1 MPTASRSATCR
12 SLSASALSSL
22 LAISQVPSS
31 AKVTPR
37 RYSHPR
43 VWLLS
48 ALQTSS
54 NTHEKTSL
62 TSRIMSSRC
71 RRHFGSGRVRFR
83 SGRLCSPERH
93 RRARCGKACGFIFV
107 GEYRASSCWYL
118 CWYRQQSTTKVG
130 SNSNGYASK
139 QLSARGVAKRRSLPG
154 VARRAKTGEIIVA
167 TRGGVSLTLSQR
179 NGPSGKSVSL
189 ALLPRRPC
197 KRWCRRAHLANSS
210 QMLCRLN
217 RCMSSRR
224 TPILRCS
231 YLPAGGL
238 PWRYP
243 AKRPVVSHDER
254 SLQGSFRLQ
263 NGLKP

>member
-1 MPTASRSATCR
+1 VPAAGKPAVLF
-12 SLSASALSSL
+12 LS
-22 LAISQVPSS
+22 
-31 AKVTPR
+31 
-37 RYSHPR
+37 
-43 VWLLS
+43 
-48 ALQTSS
+48 
-54 NTHEKTSL
+54 
-62 TSRIMSSRC
+62 
-71 RRHFGSGRVRFR
+71 
-83 SGRLCSPERH
+83 
-93 RRARCGKACGFIFV
+93 
-107 GEYRASSCWYL
+107 EYRASSCWYL
-118 CWYRQQSTTKVG
+118 CWYRQQSTTKVT
-130 SNSNGYASK
+130 SNSNCYASK
-139 QLSARGVAKRRSLPG
+139 QLSARGTKLRPSGYAWRGQPHSIVAKRRSLPG